1 MFSTPPY
8 IGNCEFLGS
17 DISLVSS
24 DLKDER
30 QMRQAS
36 SPRPGEPGARW
47 HREGQGARW
56 HRERKRGARWLNG
69 GCWGAGGSGEDAGL
83 PRSDALA
90 LHFSTATRGKQYIP

>member
-47 HREGQGARW
+47 HREGR
-56 HRERKRGARWLNG
+56 
-69 GCWGAGGSGEDAGL
+69 WGAGGSGKDAGGQVAQG
-83 PRSDALA
+83 RMGGQVAQ
-90 LHFSTATRGKQYIP
+90 GKDTGGQVA